1 MYVLGLLLCLG
12 GNMSLHRKIL
22 LIGPILLAAIMF
34 GYGVP
39 ASSEPAVS
47 DYRIALGS
55 CLRQDLDMPVW
66 SAVRDRQPDTFI
78 FMGDNVYADI
88 GRYKRMDPPDNF
100 DAAYQTL
107 ANESEFS
114 AFRAAMDERG
124 RPLLATWDDHD
135 YGLNDGGADYPH
147 KLAAKR
153 AFLEFFNTVT
163 PAVTSLDEPG
173 IYSAK
178 MVLTDS
184 GLVIQFIVLDTR
196 SFRSSMEK
204 RKNNELCQ
212 RGGWQFM
219 TDADATVLG
228 ETQWQWL
235 QDELTKPADV
245 RLLVS
250 SIQVLP
256 TQQCFEKWS
265 NFPQERE
272 RLFSLIQQTK
282 ANGVVL
288 VSGDRHLSEIS
299 VLDRE
304 DFAYPLYE
312 LTSSGLNSALKG
324 RFNSDDEPNNLRALP
339 NNITVDSF
347 GEIDIVG
354 QAPEFELVL
363 RLLSESGDILQVL
376 TIPADQLAVSP

>member
-1 MYVLGLLLCLG
+1 MNDKFFRRNWRLIVGLACYSIAG
-12 GNMSLHRKIL
+12 
-22 LIGPILLAAIMF
+22 LAAASDPSQIIASTHQ
-34 GYGVP
+34 GV
-39 ASSEPAVS
+39 E
-47 DYRIALGS
+47 YRVGLGS
-55 CLRQDLDMPVW
+55 CLRQDLDMPIW
-66 SAVRDRQPDTFI
+66 SAVHDRQPDSFI

-88 GRYKRMDPPDNF
+88 GRYKRMDQPDNF
-100 DAAYQTL
+100 DAAYQAL
-107 ANESEFS
+107 ADRSEFS
-114 AFRAAMDERG
+114 AFRSAMAESG

-135 YGLNDGGADYPH
+135 YGLNDGGTDYPH

-153 AFLEFFNTVT
+153 AFLNFFSTVT
-163 PAVTSLDEPG
+163 PAVASLDEAG
-173 IYSAK
+173 IYNAK
-178 MVLTDS
+178 TVVTGN
-184 GLVIQFIVLDTR
+184 GLVVQFILLDTR
-196 SFRSSMEK
+196 SFRSSMER

-212 RGGWQFM
+212 RGGWEFM

-235 QDELTKPADV
+235 EKELTKPADV

-256 TQQCFEKWS
+256 TEQCFEKWS

-272 RLFSLIQQTK
+272 RLFSLIQETK

-288 VSGDRHLSEIS
+288 LSGDRHLSEIS

-312 LTSSGLNSALKG
+312 LTSSGLNSALNG
-324 RFNSDDEPNNLRALP
+324 RFDSDNEPNDLRALP

-354 QAPEFELVL
+354 HAAEFELIL
-363 RLLSESGDILQVL
+363 RLLSESGEILQVL
-376 TIPADQLAVSP
+376 PIPARQLAVLP

>member
-1 MYVLGLLLCLG
+1 MNDNFFRRNWGLFVG
-12 GNMSLHRKIL
+12 
-22 LIGPILLAAIMF
+22 LACYSIAGLAGASDSSQIIASTHQ
-34 GYGVP
+34 GV
-39 ASSEPAVS
+39 E
-47 DYRIALGS
+47 YRVGLGS
-55 CLRQDLDMPVW
+55 CLRQDLDMPIW
-66 SAVRDRQPDTFI
+66 SAVHDRQPDSFI

-100 DAAYQTL
+100 DAAYQAL
-107 ANESEFS
+107 ADRSEFS
-114 AFRAAMDERG
+114 AFRAAMAESG

-135 YGLNDGGADYPH
+135 YGVNDGGADYPH
-147 KLAAKR
+147 KLSAKR
-153 AFLEFFNTVT
+153 AFLDFFNTVK
-163 PAVTSLDEPG
+163 PAVASLDEAG

-178 MVLTDS
+178 TVVTGN
-184 GLVIQFIVLDTR
+184 GLVVQFILLDTR

-212 RGGWQFM
+212 RGGWEFM

-235 QDELTKPADV
+235 EKELTKRADV

-256 TQQCFEKWS
+256 TEQCFEKWS

-272 RLFSLIQQTK
+272 RLFSLIQETK

-288 VSGDRHLSEIS
+288 LSGDRHLSEIS

-312 LTSSGLNSALKG
+312 LTSSGLNSALNG
-324 RFNSDDEPNNLRALP
+324 RFDSDNEPNDLRALP

-354 QAPEFELVL
+354 HAAEFELIL
-363 RLLSESGDILQVL
+363 RLLSESGEILQVL
-376 TIPADQLAVSP
+376 PIPARQLTVLP

>member
-1 MYVLGLLLCLG
+1 
-12 GNMSLHRKIL
+12 
-22 LIGPILLAAIMF
+22 
-34 GYGVP
+34 
-39 ASSEPAVS
+39 
-47 DYRIALGS
+47 
-55 CLRQDLDMPVW
+55 
-66 SAVRDRQPDTFI
+66 
-78 FMGDNVYADI
+78 
-88 GRYKRMDPPDNF
+88 MDPPDNF

-107 ANESEFS
+107 ANQSEFS

-124 RPLLATWDDHD
+124 IPLLATWDDHD

-173 IYSAK
+173 IYSART
-178 MVLTDS
+178 VVADS

-212 RGGWQFM
+212 RGGWEFM
-219 TDADATVLG
+219 TDDDATVLG

-235 QDELTKPADV
+235 QGELTKPADV

-339 NNITVDSF
+339 NNVTADGF

>member
-1 MYVLGLLLCLG
+1 
-12 GNMSLHRKIL
+12 MSLLRKIL
-22 LIGPILLAAIMF
+22 LIGPILLAAVVF
-34 GYGVP
+34 GYSVP
-39 ASSEPAVS
+39 ASSESADS

-55 CLRQDLDMPVW
+55 CLRQDLDMPIW
-66 SAVRDRQPDTFI
+66 SAVHDRQPDSFI

-100 DAAYQTL
+100 DAAYQAL
-107 ANESEFS
+107 ADRSEFS
-114 AFRAAMDERG
+114 AFRAAMDESG

-135 YGLNDGGADYPH
+135 YGLNDGGTDYPH

-153 AFLEFFNTVT
+153 AFLDFFNTVK
-163 PAVTSLDEPG
+163 PAVASLDEAG
-173 IYSAK
+173 IYNAK
-178 MVLTDS
+178 TVVTGN
-184 GLVIQFIVLDTR
+184 GLVVQFMLLDTR

-212 RGGWQFM
+212 RGGWEFM

-235 QDELTKPADV
+235 EKELTKPADV

-256 TQQCFEKWS
+256 TEQCFEKWS

-272 RLFSLIQQTK
+272 RLFNLIQETK

-288 VSGDRHLSEIS
+288 LSGDRHLSEIS

-312 LTSSGLNSALKG
+312 LTSSGLNSALNG
-324 RFNSDDEPNNLRALP
+324 RFDSDNEPNDLRALP

-354 QAPEFELVL
+354 HAAEFELIL
-363 RLLSESGDILQVL
+363 RLLSESGEILQVL
-376 TIPADQLAVSP
+376 PIPARQLAVSP

>member
-1 MYVLGLLLCLG
+1 MNDKFFRRNWRLIVGLACYSIAG
-12 GNMSLHRKIL
+12 
-22 LIGPILLAAIMF
+22 LAAASDPSQIIASTHQ
-34 GYGVP
+34 GV
-39 ASSEPAVS
+39 E
-47 DYRIALGS
+47 YRVGLGS
-55 CLRQDLDMPVW
+55 CLRQDLDMPIW
-66 SAVRDRQPDTFI
+66 SAVHDRQPDSFI

-100 DAAYQTL
+100 DAAYQAL
-107 ANESEFS
+107 ADRSECS
-114 AFRAAMDERG
+114 AFRAAMDESG

-135 YGLNDGGADYPH
+135 YGLNDGGTDYPH

-153 AFLEFFNTVT
+153 AFLDFFNRVK
-163 PAVTSLDEPG
+163 PAVASLDEAG

-178 MVLTDS
+178 TVVTGN
-184 GLVIQFIVLDTR
+184 GLVVQFILLDTR

-212 RGGWQFM
+212 RGGWEFM

-235 QDELTKPADV
+235 EKELTEPADV

-282 ANGVVL
+282 VNGVVL

-339 NNITVDSF
+339 NNVTADGF

>member
-1 MYVLGLLLCLG
+1 MKDKVFRRNWGLIVGLACYSIAG
-12 GNMSLHRKIL
+12 
-22 LIGPILLAAIMF
+22 LAAASDSSLIIASTHQ
-34 GYGVP
+34 GV
-39 ASSEPAVS
+39 E
-47 DYRIALGS
+47 YRVGLGS

-66 SAVRDRQPDTFI
+66 SAVHDRQPDTFI

-88 GRYKRMDPPDNF
+88 GPYKRMDPPDNF

-107 ANESEFS
+107 ANQSEFS

-124 RPLLATWDDHD
+124 IPLLATWDDHD

-173 IYSAK
+173 IYSSK
-178 MVLTDS
+178 TVVTGN
-184 GLVIQFIVLDTR
+184 GLVVQFIVLDTR

-212 RGGWQFM
+212 RGGWEFM
-219 TDADATVLG
+219 TEADATVLG

-235 QDELTKPADV
+235 QGELTKPADV

-299 VLDRE
+299 VLERE
-304 DFAYPLYE
+304 DFSYPLYE

>member
-1 MYVLGLLLCLG
+1 MNDKFLRRNRGLIVGLAWYSIAG
-12 GNMSLHRKIL
+12 
-22 LIGPILLAAIMF
+22 LAAASDSSQIIASTHQ
-34 GYGVP
+34 GV
-39 ASSEPAVS
+39 E
-47 DYRIALGS
+47 YRVGLGS

-66 SAVRDRQPDTFI
+66 TAVRDRQPDTFI

-147 KLAAKR
+147 KLLAKR
-153 AFLEFFNTVT
+153 AFLDFFNTVT
-163 PAVTSLDEPG
+163 PAVSSLDEPG

-178 MVLTDS
+178 MVVTDS

-212 RGGWQFM
+212 RGGWEFM

-235 QDELTKPADV
+235 QGELTKPADV
-245 RLLVS
+245 RFLVS

-265 NFPQERE
+265 NFPHERE

-288 VSGDRHLSEIS
+288 LSGDRHLSEIS

-324 RFNSDDEPNNLRALP
+324 RFSSDDEPNHLRALP
-339 NNITVDSF
+339 NNVTADNF
-347 GEIDIVG
+347 GEIDVVG